1 MEQLI
6 VRLGSNED
14 DIIHWIVCSA
24 QGDDVIA
31 SGELPDAE
39 HLSSLKDRA
48 GQRPIIVLVPT
59 SDVLLKW
66 VTLPNK
72 GGRKALSAI
81 PFMLEDEISGD
92 IGTQFFA
99 LGGRRGNQQAV
110 AVVSKA
116 RLHAWQTQLA
126 EAGLQCER
134 ILPDILAVPEP
145 AEGWAALEL
154 GEQLLIRQDQWA
166 GIQGEKNWLVQ
177 AINHHAKQ
185 LAAPLPLDNYTS
197 LSAAEMNNVVLHE
210 QPVDMPMKIL
220 ASGLQATHFNLL
232 QGEFKSR
239 KKQGGDFRKWRLA
252 AVLAVI
258 ALCTTLIDKVAMQ
271 QQLSS
276 EKAALSQQV
285 KAEFQRAFPKA
296 GAYRDLRATMR
307 SKMAALEQGTG
318 SSSMLV
324 MMNQLSEAFATS
336 QVKPASVKF
345 DSARREIRMQAMATN
360 FESLEEFKRLAE
372 AQGFEVEQGAI
383 NNRNDL
389 VYGSLVVRS

>member
-14 DIIHWIVCSA
+14 DVIHWIVCSP
-24 QGDDVIA
+24 QDDDVIA
-31 SGELPDAE
+31 SGELPDAG
-39 HLSSLKDRA
+39 HLSSLVDRA
-48 GQRPIIVLVPT
+48 GQRLIIALVPT

-66 VTLPNK
+66 VTLPAK

-92 IGTQFFA
+92 IATQFFA
-99 LGGRRGNQQAV
+99 LGGRKNNQQAV
-110 AVVSKA
+110 AVVSKL
-116 RLHAWQTQLA
+116 RLRAWQSQLA
-126 EAGLQCER
+126 DAGLHCER

-145 AEGWAALEL
+145 VEGWAALEL

-166 GIQGEKNWLVQ
+166 GIQGEKNWLIQ
-177 AINHHAKQ
+177 AINHHAK
-185 LAAPLPLDNYTS
+185 PLITPLILDNYSS
-197 LSAAEMNNVVLHE
+197 LTAQDLNNVTV
-210 QPVDMPMKIL
+210 QQQRVDMPMKIL
-220 ASGLQATHFNLL
+220 ADGLQSTQFNLL

-239 KKQGGDFRKWRLA
+239 KKQGGNFRKWRLA
-252 AVLAVI
+252 AVLAGI
-258 ALCTTLIDKVAMQ
+258 ALCTTLIDKVALQ
-271 QQLSS
+271 QQLSG
-276 EKAALSQQV
+276 EKAALSQQI
-285 KAEFQRAFPKA
+285 KEEFQRAFPSA
-296 GAYRDLRATMR
+296 GAYRDVRATMR
-307 SKMAALEQGTG
+307 SKMAALEQGAG

-324 MMNQLSEAFATS
+324 MMNQLSEAFAKS

-345 DSARREIRMQAMATN
+345 DSARRELRMQAMAAN
-360 FESLEEFKRLAE
+360 FESLEQFKRLAE

>member
-1 MEQLI
+1 M
-6 VRLGSNED
+6 
-14 DIIHWIVCSA
+14 
-24 QGDDVIA
+24 
-31 SGELPDAE
+31 
-39 HLSSLKDRA
+39 
-48 GQRPIIVLVPT
+48 
-59 SDVLLKW
+59 
-66 VTLPNK
+66 
-72 GGRKALSAI
+72 
-81 PFMLEDEISGD
+81 
-92 IGTQFFA
+92 
-99 LGGRRGNQQAV
+99 
-110 AVVSKA
+110 
-116 RLHAWQTQLA
+116 
-126 EAGLQCER
+126 
-134 ILPDILAVPEP
+134 PEP

>member
-66 VTLPNK
+66 VTLPSK

-99 LGGRRGNQQAV
+99 LGGRKGNQQAV

-126 EAGLQCER
+126 EAGLQVER

-166 GIQGEKNWLVQ
+166 GIQGEKNWLIQ

-252 AVLAVI
+252 AVLAGI